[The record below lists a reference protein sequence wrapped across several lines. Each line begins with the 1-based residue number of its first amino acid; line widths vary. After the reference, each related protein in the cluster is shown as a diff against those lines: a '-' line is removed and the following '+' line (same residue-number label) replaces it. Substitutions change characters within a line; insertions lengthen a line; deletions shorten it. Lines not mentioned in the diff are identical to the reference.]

1 MKKYVF
7 LAFPIIL
14 LSCSNGESSH
24 FEGGLSKTEEQTADL
39 MMLPAPPEGNVS
51 TVNFKEMEVISDNT
65 ELAVIQK
72 QIIKTAQIRIQVEK
86 VKESKAI
93 VSQLVQKAGG
103 YLATS
108 NESRDN
114 ASYTATFVI
123 RVPAAKFEGLLEEL
137 LKQGIFVEQNNVTAQ
152 DVTEEFIDI
161 QTRLKTKRALE
172 TRYLELL
179 KQAKT
184 MKDIL
189 ELEKALQTVREEIES
204 KEGRLKYLT
213 NQVGYSTINL
223 DIYEQ
228 VPYAAAPEIGFW
240 SKLFAGAGNGWSI
253 LLQLI
258 IGTVTLWPL
267 WIILALGV
275 WISRRLYIKRKLR
288 KEAL

>member
-1 MKKYVF
+1 MKNYVV
-7 LAFPIIL
+7 LAFLIL
-14 LSCSNGESSH
+14 LFACSNGEGSH
-24 FEGGLSKTEEQTADL
+24 FEGGNYNVAQDQTNMAELRLDK
-39 MMLPAPPEGNVS
+39 AKVS
-51 TVNFKEMEVISDNT
+51 AVDFKEMEVVSDNT

-72 QIIKTAQIRIQVEK
+72 QIIKTAQVRIQVEK

-93 VSQLVQKAGG
+93 INQLVQKADG

-123 RVPAAKFEGLLEEL
+123 RVPAVKFEALLEEL
-137 LKQGIFVEQNNVTAQ
+137 LEQGIFIEQNNITVQ

-172 TRYLELL
+172 ARYLELL
-179 KQAKT
+179 KQAKN

-189 ELEKALQTVREEIES
+189 ELEQALQTVREEIES

-240 SKLFAGAGNGWSI
+240 SKLFAGAGNGWNI
-253 LLQLI
+253 LLQLV
-258 IGTVTLWPL
+258 IGTITLWPL
-267 WIILALGV
+267 WLILAIAV
-275 WISRRLYIKRKLR
+275 WLSRRLLQKRRLR
-288 KEAL
+288 KAEPQ